1 MMLLLLVLLLGLL
14 EYVRVAGRRNIR
26 ASSLEDEVMQ
36 LMGAV
41 GFQVGTVCTA
51 SIAYAACIGMKSA
64 VGWYAHCQ
72 LVCWRWLCCKGCAGL
87 AGVCAHGGAPQHP
100 REFAG
105 G

>member
-41 GFQVGTVCTA
+41 GFQVGTEDCYNCY
-51 SIAYAACIGMKSA
+51 IA
-64 VGWYAHCQ
+64 
-72 LVCWRWLCCKGCAGL
+72 
-87 AGVCAHGGAPQHP
+87 
-100 REFAG
+100 
-105 G
+105 

>member
-41 GFQVGTVCTA
+41 GFQVGL
-51 SIAYAACIGMKSA
+51 S
-64 VGWYAHCQ
+64 
-72 LVCWRWLCCKGCAGL
+72 WRMPYHVLCLLDEYSTQAT
-87 AGVCAHGGAPQHP
+87 HE
-100 REFAG
+100 RAG
-105 G
+105 GRTSTAM

>member
-41 GFQVGTVCTA
+41 GFQVGVATCVGC
-51 SIAYAACIGMKSA
+51 SVYLLHRYATRQAMKA
-64 VGWYAHCQ
+64 VEYT
-72 LVCWRWLCCKGCAGL
+72 
-87 AGVCAHGGAPQHP
+87 
-100 REFAG
+100 
-105 G
+105 